1 MDSLFKGYNQSAG
14 PGCAVAII
22 QNGQVIFSKGYGMGN
37 LEYTIPVTSKTV
49 FDVASLAKQF
59 TGFAISTLVQEGK
72 ITLSDDIR
80 KYLPELPRF
89 AQTIT
94 IGHLVHHTS
103 GIRDWP
109 EALMAAGWRY
119 SELCSFQDIMHMV
132 KNQRELDFVPGTEES
147 YSNSG
152 YNILAALVE
161 KVSGQTFP
169 AWTSEHIFKP
179 LQMTSTLFLDDNGRV
194 IPNLA
199 YSYYSNQDIF
209 LKSTDVLTAY
219 GSSSLYTS
227 LEDMAKWV
235 IHFQQ
240 ALETKDPVFIRMLD
254 TGKLNNGEK
263 VSYGFG
269 LETGTYNG
277 YSTIVHTGAWAGYRT
292 IIRNFP
298 DEKLSVIILS
308 NGDDNSINNQYMAK
322 VVSLFLTD
330 KTKPSTPV
338 PTITSVKVNPERL
351 KKYVGLYKWRPGE
364 VHISLE
370 KDTIRFQFIG
380 EDSYPTIALNDSTF
394 MLTVAGLPIVF
405 HQSKGGAVNSFTFK
419 DRLGKKFTPHSASA
433 DELKTYVGT
442 YFSQELQA
450 EYTVGIQANKLVVR
464 HFRRGDFPMSSNMK
478 DEFTGDLGVVR
489 FIRNNRQ
496 QVRGF
501 NLSGERVRNIYFDK
515 KH

>member
-1 MDSLFKGYNQSAG
+1 MT
-14 PGCAVAII
+14 
-22 QNGQVIFSKGYGMGN
+22 MG
-37 LEYTIPVTSKTV
+37 
-49 FDVASLAKQF
+49 
-59 TGFAISTLVQEGK
+59 G
-72 ITLSDDIR
+72 
-80 KYLPELPRF
+80 
-89 AQTIT
+89 
-94 IGHLVHHTS
+94 
-103 GIRDWP
+103 
-109 EALMAAGWRY
+109 
-119 SELCSFQDIMHMV
+119 
-132 KNQRELDFVPGTEES
+132 
-147 YSNSG
+147 
-152 YNILAALVE
+152 
-161 KVSGQTFP
+161 
-169 AWTSEHIFKP
+169 
-179 LQMTSTLFLDDNGRV
+179 V
-194 IPNLA
+194 IPNPKLI
-199 YSYYSNQDIF
+199 SYYSNQDIF